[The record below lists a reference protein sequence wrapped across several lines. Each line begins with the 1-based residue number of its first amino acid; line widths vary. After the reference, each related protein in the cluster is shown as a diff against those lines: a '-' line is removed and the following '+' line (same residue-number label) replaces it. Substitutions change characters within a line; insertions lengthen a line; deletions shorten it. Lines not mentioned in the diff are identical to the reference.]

1 MFTQPV
7 LTDSTVLQLQIPHA
21 NSYKKE
27 MSLQAPQ
34 VMTTQAEA
42 ISISGNV
49 YQTDATETSYNLAQ
63 QTPAMMPLPVTSAAQ
78 YGQTPVSYGLQQ
90 NIAMQSLP
98 ETANNQY
105 AQVPTSV
112 SVQQNTLV
120 QPLSSTLTAQYGQT
134 PINTSLQ
141 QNSAVHSL

>member
-7 LTDSTVLQLQIPHA
+7 LTDSTVLQQHLPHA

-49 YQTDATETSYNLAQ
+49 YQTDTTETSHNLVQ
-63 QTPAMMPLPVTSAAQ
+63 QTPAMLPLPVSPAAQ

-90 NIAMQSLP
+90 NIAMQTLP
-98 ETANNQY
+98 ETSNTRY

-112 SVQQNTLV
+112 SVQQT
-120 QPLSSTLTAQYGQT
+120 
-134 PINTSLQ
+134 
-141 QNSAVHSL
+141 H